1 MANRLIPYTII
12 LACLF
17 AASKLFA
24 SGLGLDLGLDL
35 GTGTTSVGAGAC
47 GVGFDELTGSDAS
60 GIKDSTGG
68 VICCPQ

>member
-1 MANRLIPYTII
+1 MKKLFIYLILI
-12 LACLF
+12 ASLF
-17 AASKLFA
+17 AAGKVMS
-24 SGLGLDLGLDL
+24 SGLGLDLGMDL
-35 GTGTTSVGAGAC
+35 GGGTTSVGSC

>member
-24 SGLGLDLGLDL
+24 SGLGLDLGLDI
-35 GTGTTSVGAGAC
+35 GGGTTSVGSC

-60 GIKDSTGG
+60 GIKDSVGS